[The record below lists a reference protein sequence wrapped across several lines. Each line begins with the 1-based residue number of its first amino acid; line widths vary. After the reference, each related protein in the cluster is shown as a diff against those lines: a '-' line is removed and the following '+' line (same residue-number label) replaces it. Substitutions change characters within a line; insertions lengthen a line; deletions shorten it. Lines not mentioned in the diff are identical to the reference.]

1 MKIYMDICCFNRP
14 FDDQSQ
20 LRIKLESEAKLMIQ
34 DGIRSGRFELAWSY
48 VLDFENENNP
58 FEERKAQIEKWK
70 LLSIMDTEETVDVLN
85 HAKDLAHLGIKK
97 LDALHVSCAI
107 FSGCDFFITTDDKV
121 LKKNP
126 LVKGIEI
133 VDPFS
138 FIKET
143 EN

>member
-1 MKIYMDICCFNRP
+1 
-14 FDDQSQ
+14 
-20 LRIKLESEAKLMIQ
+20 MIQ